1 MAELVTGLSAG
12 AAYALVAV
20 GIVLIFKG
28 TRALS
33 FAQGEIGA
41 FGLFIG
47 LRWSDRGVPGFGW
60 HLPLLM
66 TLFVAVA
73 VGALLGFVVER
84 LVMRRLVHRPP
95 LDGVIATLGIALFL
109 ALLEKQWF
117 GAATQFA
124 PSPVGSWRV
133 RVFGATLTAP
143 RVVALL
149 AAAAVA
155 VILYLFFERTRFGL
169 GVRATTDDATV
180 ARLLGVPVN
189 QVYRFAWVVG
199 GALAGLAAALLAPA
213 FGGLTPFA
221 QTSFSIRSLAGA
233 VIGGL
238 DSIWGAI
245 IGSLAVGVIET
256 YVKGHSS
263 IGGVDSLAVLVLVIV
278 TLVVRPR
285 GVFGSAGAV

>member
-47 LRWSDRGVPGFGW
+47 LRWAARGVPGFGW
-60 HLPLLM
+60 HIPLFATML
-66 TLFVAVA
+66 VAIVI
-73 VGALLGFVVER
+73 GALLGFGVER
-84 LVMRRLVHRPP
+84 VVMRPLVQRAP

-117 GAATQFA
+117 GTATQFA
-124 PSPVGSWRV
+124 PSPVGSWRIH
-133 RVFGATLTAP
+133 VFGATLTSV

-149 AAAAVA
+149 CAAAVA
-155 VILYLFFERTRFGL
+155 ATFYLFFERTRFGL

-189 QVYRFAWVVG
+189 QVYRFAWVIA
-199 GALAGLAAALLAPA
+199 GALSGLAAALLAPA

-238 DSIWGAI
+238 DSVWGAI
-245 IGSLAVGVIET
+245 AGSLAVGVIET

-263 IGGVDSLAVLVLVIV
+263 TGGADSLAVLILVV
-278 TLVVRPR
+278 ATLVVRPR

>member
-1 MAELVTGLSAG
+1 VAELVTGLSAG

-41 FGLFIG
+41 FGLFLG
-47 LRWSDRGVPGFGW
+47 YRWADRGVPGFGW
-60 HLPLLM
+60 HLPLFM
-66 TLFVAVA
+66 TMVVAIL
-73 VGALLGFVVER
+73 VGAALGFVVER
-84 LVMRRLVHRPP
+84 VVMRPLVRRPP

-117 GAATQFA
+117 GVATQFA
-124 PSPVGSWRV
+124 PSPVGTWRIN
-133 RVFGATLTAP
+133 VFGATLTSV

-155 VILYLFFERTRFGL
+155 AVLYLFFERTRFGL

-189 QVYRFAWVVG
+189 QVYRFAWVIG

-221 QTSFSIRSLAGA
+221 QTSFSIRALAGA

-238 DSIWGAI
+238 DSVWGAI
-245 IGSLAVGVIET
+245 AGSLAVGIIET

-263 IGGVDSLAVLVLVIV
+263 TGGADTLAVLILVV
-278 TLVVRPR
+278 ATLVVRPR
-285 GVFGSAGAV
+285 GLFGTAGAV

>member
-12 AAYALVAV
+12 AAYALVAI

-28 TRALS
+28 SRALS

-41 FGLFIG
+41 FGLF
-47 LRWSDRGVPGFGW
+47 LALHWDV
-60 HLPLLM
+60 HPLILE
-66 TLFVAVA
+66 LVLAVA
-73 VGALLGFVVER
+73 VGAALGFVIER
-84 LVMRRLVHRPP
+84 VVMRRLVGRPP
-95 LDGVIATLGIALFL
+95 LDAVIATLGIALLL
-109 ALLEKQWF
+109 ALLEKHWF
-117 GAATQFA
+117 GTATQFA
-124 PSPVGSWRV
+124 PSPVGQWRV
-133 RVFGATLTAP
+133 HVFGATLTSV

-155 VILYLFFERTRFGL
+155 LALYLFFDRTRFGL
-169 GVRATTDDATV
+169 AVRGATDDPDV

-189 QVYRFAWVVG
+189 DVHRFVWVAG

-245 IGSLAVGVIET
+245 AGSLAVGVIET
-256 YVKGHSS
+256 IVRTHTST
-263 IGGVDSLAVLVLVIV
+263 GGTDTIAVLVLVV
-278 TLVVRPR
+278 GTLVVRPH
-285 GVFGSAGAV
+285 GVFGTAGAL